1 MSSAH
6 ETGLRF
12 GILADSGCLQRWQLA
27 CVEQLTALHYATAA
41 VLLVTDDA
49 RVSVA
54 GGSQL
59 FHWLWGNPAAGSQ
72 RYRVELTG
80 RLAALPVI
88 RTRTT
93 RSTNGQS
100 VVDAETIAAI
110 QKCDLDFII
119 CFAEEV
125 TASVRLLVD
134 RARYGV
140 WAFAFGD
147 WETFRGKPAGFWEIF
162 EGASVTGAMLV
173 RLTEDPDSVIVLR
186 SGYLRTKR
194 MSYRQNSEHVLSRC
208 THWPAQA
215 CHDIRQST
223 RDTGRVPAPA
233 TLHSTARWRSPPNAL
248 QILVFAGKI
257 LAFAVAGGWR
267 SLLRHDQWNVGIVP
281 QPIQDFLDPAR
292 RRPDTHW
299 LPARPRRE
307 FIADPFGLL
316 RDNQLTILCEHL
328 DYRSGRGVIVAT
340 TDPDGTAFVPV
351 DIGPRPAVHLSYPFL
366 FEADG
371 HYYCVP
377 ESHEAGEVALYV
389 AEQLP
394 DKWIKVATLLEN
406 IAVVDST
413 LFRYG
418 DHWWLAAAD
427 SGASAPSAD
436 LFLWYSTALTGPWK
450 PHGGN
455 PVKTDVRSARP
466 GGTPFSV
473 NGILYRPA
481 MDCSET
487 YGGQIV
493 INRVLD
499 LTPTTFSEEIATTVA
514 PNPRSE
520 YPDGLHTLSA
530 VGNITLIDGK
540 RSVFVPAELWRLL
553 TRLIQALSNK
563 GAHWLRSRRTQ

>member
-1 MSSAH
+1 MNGGH
-6 ETGLRF
+6 GTELRF
-12 GILADSGCLQRWQLA
+12 GILADSGCLQRWQLE
-27 CVEQLTALHYATAA
+27 CVEQLTASHCGTA
-41 VLLVTDDA
+41 VVMLVADDA
-49 RVSVA
+49 PATVA
-54 GGSQL
+54 GGTQL
-59 FHWLWGNPAAGSQ
+59 FHRLWGSPAAGSQ
-72 RYRVELTG
+72 RYRMELTG

-88 RTRTT
+88 RTQAI
-93 RSTNGQS
+93 RSTNGHS
-100 VVDAETIAAI
+100 AIDAETSAAI

-125 TASVRLLVD
+125 TASVRLLID

-140 WAFAFGD
+140 WAFTFGD
-147 WETFRGKPAGFWEIF
+147 WEKFRGKPAGFWEIF
-162 EGASVTGAMLV
+162 DGASVTGAMLV
-173 RLTEDPDSVIVLR
+173 RLTDDPDTVIVLR

-194 MSYRQNSEHVLSRC
+194 FSYRQNSEHVLSRC

-215 CHDIRQST
+215 CHDIIRRT
-223 RDTGRVPAPA
+223 PVAGRVPAPR
-233 TLHSTARWRSPPNAL
+233 TLHSTARWRSPPNAV
-248 QILVFAGKI
+248 QILVFAWKL
-257 LAFAVAGGWR
+257 LAFAAAAGCR
-267 SLLRHDQWNVGIVP
+267 SLFRHDQWNVGIVP
-281 QPIQDFLDPAR
+281 QPIHDFLDPAR
-292 RRPDTHW
+292 RRPDVRW

-316 RDNQLTILCEHL
+316 LDNQLTIFCEHL
-328 DYRSGRGVIVAT
+328 EYRSGRGVIVAT
-340 TDPDGTAFVPV
+340 ADPNGTAFAPV
-351 DIGPRPAVHLSYPFL
+351 DIGPQPAVHLSYPFL

-377 ESHEAGEVALYV
+377 ETHEAGEVTLYE
-389 AEQLP
+389 AKQLP

-406 IAVVDST
+406 ISVVDST
-413 LFRYG
+413 LFRHG

-427 SGASAPSAD
+427 VGANSPSAD
-436 LFLWYSTALTGPWK
+436 LFLWYSTALTGPWE
-450 PHGGN
+450 PHSGN

-487 YGGQIV
+487 YGGQVV

-499 LTPTTFSEEIATTVA
+499 LTPTSFLEEIATTVA
-514 PNPRSE
+514 PDPRSE

-540 RSVFVPAELWRLL
+540 RSVFVPTEFWRLL
-553 TRLIQALSNK
+553 SRPIRSLSNW
-563 GAHWLRSRRTQ
+563 GAH